1 MTQDE
6 LMANFRRYTN
16 YKDLLVTA
24 NGHKISPKEH
34 KFVNSYMINGDPAIA
49 AKDAGYMPKGNSTY
63 QSIGKRLLRKEY
75 IYEEILYRIDEM
87 NKNSIADEQEVMQYF
102 TAVMRGEEKDQFG
115 LDAPLSERTSAA
127 KELAKRIID
136 VPAKQSES
144 AIQINLNWE
153 RTPALPDGV

>member
-1 MTQDE
+1 MTPDE
-6 LMANFRRYTN
+6 LMENFRQYTN
-16 YKDLLVTA
+16 YKDLLTTES
-24 NGHKISPKEH
+24 GHKISVKEH

-49 AKDAGYMPKGNSTY
+49 AKDAGYVPKGNSSY
-63 QSIGKRLLRKEY
+63 ASVGRRLLRKQY
-75 IYEEILYRIDEM
+75 IYDEILFRIEEM
-87 NKNSIADEQEVMQYF
+87 NKNSIADEQEVMRYF

-136 VPAKQSES
+136 VPAKQADS

-153 RTPALPDGV
+153 RTPALPNGV

>member
-6 LMANFRRYTN
+6 LLANFRQYTN
-16 YKDLLVTA
+16 YKDLLTTES
-24 NGHKISPKEH
+24 GHKISVKEH

-49 AKDAGYMPKGNSTY
+49 AKDAGFSPKGNGSY
-63 QSIGKRLLRKEY
+63 ASIGKRLLKKPY
-75 IYEEILYRIDEM
+75 IYEEILFRIEEM
-87 NKNSIADEQEVMQYF
+87 DRHSIADEQEVMRYF
-102 TAVMRGEEKDQFG
+102 TAVMRNEEKDQFG

-136 VPAKQSES
+136 VPAKQADS

-153 RTPALPDGV
+153 RTPALPDGI

>member
-6 LMANFRRYTN
+6 LLANFRQYTN
-16 YKDLLVTA
+16 YKELLTTA
-24 NGHKISPKEH
+24 SGQKISVKEH

-49 AKDAGYMPKGNSTY
+49 AKDAGYIPKGQSSY
-63 QSIGKRLLRKEY
+63 GSIGKRLLRKPH

-87 NKNSIADEQEVMQYF
+87 NKNSIADEQEIMSYF
-102 TAVMRGEEKDQFG
+102 TAVMRGDEKDQFG

-136 VPAKQSES
+136 VPAKQADS

-153 RTPALPDGV
+153 RPAINGV